1 MKIGTFQKEKRPQK
15 YNDSDEESLME
26 GLEKNLA
33 CLEHKMQVKL
43 QTGIK
48 LTPYQARSCL
58 PKQAGSSNLVQGDK
72 VTMKNL

>member
-1 MKIGTFQKEKRPQK
+1 MKDRTFQKEEAASKIQSRGRIT
-15 YNDSDEESLME
+15 Y
-26 GLEKNLA
+26 GGTGKNLA

-58 PKQAGSSNLVQGDK
+58 PKRAGSSNLVQGIK
-72 VTMKNL
+72 